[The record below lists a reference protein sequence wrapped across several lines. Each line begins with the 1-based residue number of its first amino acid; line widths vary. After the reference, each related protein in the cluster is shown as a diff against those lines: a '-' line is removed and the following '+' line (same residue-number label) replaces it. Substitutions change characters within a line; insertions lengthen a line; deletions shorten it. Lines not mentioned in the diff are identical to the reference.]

1 MQWLGTKEREP
12 TVRDAAAE
20 PALRRTALLQHFDH
34 GQGKLEPII
43 GAAVGQPRLGEI
55 PHLLVGIELGSVG
68 REVLEA
74 ESWNPT
80 TQLMNRR
87 QTVEAQAIPEHDHGT
102 AEVAQQMREKR
113 ADLDLADVVV
123 VPLVVEAEA
132 LTEGADRETGDDRDP
147 ITAIPV
153 THQRRVAA
161 RGPGA
166 EHGGREH
173 EAGFVYEDEVGP
185 QPNGVFFTRG
195 QAFRFQ
201 RAIAGSSRSR
211 ARRSGFWQVQ
221 PHWAKSRLTWLR

>member
-12 TVRDAAAE
+12 AVGDAAAE
-20 PALRRTALLQHFDH
+20 PAPRRTALLQHFDH
-34 GQGKLEPII
+34 GEGELEPII
-43 GAAVGQPRLGEI
+43 RAAVGQPGLGEI
-55 PHLLVGIELGSVG
+55 PYLLVGIELGSVG

-74 ESWNPT
+74 KSWNPT

-87 QTVEAQAIPEHDHGT
+87 QTVEAQTIPEHDHGT

-123 VPLVVEAEA
+123 VPLVVEPEA
-132 LTEGADRETGDDRDP
+132 LTDRADRETGDDRDP

-153 THQRRVAA
+153 THQRRLAA

-185 QPNGVFFTRG
+185 QPKGVFFTPA
-195 QAFRFQ
+195 QVWRFH
-201 RAIAGSSRSR
+201 RAIADSSRSR
-211 ARRSGFWQVQ
+211 ARRSGFWQLQ
-221 PHWAKSRLTWLR
+221 PHCARSLLTWLR

>member
-12 TVRDAAAE
+12 AVGDAAAE
-20 PALRRTALLQHFDH
+20 PALRSTALLQHFDH
-34 GQGKLEPII
+34 GESELEPII
-43 GAAVGQPRLGEI
+43 GAAIGQPGLGEI

-74 ESWNPT
+74 ESWNPP

-87 QTVEAQAIPEHDHGT
+87 QTVEAQTIPEHDHGT
-102 AEVAQQMREKR
+102 AEVTEQVGKKR
-113 ADLDLADVVV
+113 ADVDLADVVV

-147 ITAIPV
+147 IAASPV
-153 THQRRVAA
+153 THPGRVAA

-173 EAGFVYEDEVGP
+173 KAGFVYEDEVGP
-185 QPNGVFFTRG
+185 QPKGVFFTRD
-195 QAFRFQ
+195 QVWRFH
-201 RAIAGSSRSR
+201 RAIADSSRSR
-211 ARRSGFWQVQ
+211 ARRSGFWQLQ
-221 PHWAKSRLTWLR
+221 PHCARSLLTWLR